1 MVKRITDEEREALR
15 EAGRVPLQV
24 RLGRACRGPGQPPQV
39 YCERGAKLDGLCDA
53 HYQQRYR
60 GKEKLTPLKVD
71 TGADAQITFR
81 CQKELK
87 AEVKAAAEEDGVEP
101 GEWCREALRLR
112 LQARKPAKP

>member
-1 MVKRITDEEREALR
+1 
-15 EAGRVPLQV
+15 VPLQV
-24 RLGRACRGPGQPPQV
+24 RLGRACRGPGQLPGS

-60 GKEKLTPLKVD
+60 GKKELAPLKVD

-81 CQKELK
+81 CQTELK
-87 AEVKAAAEEDGVEP
+87 KEVQAAADEDGVEV

-112 LQARKPAKP
+112 LQARKPAKS